1 MMVATRLAEASA
13 TLRAQSEP
21 LRLSRTGHWDER
33 VAPLCAL
40 LCLVKVPP
48 LSCSRH
54 LAEQG
59 EERRRDKMRREEKLK
74 DFPAPR
80 CPRSRHNSP
89 PPPRHLVPPTRTTQI
104 IKVQEKLPRFLR
116 AEAWSFIL
124 SLYCL
129 WAKHDANE
137 TLAFARKRG
146 RTPVNALARVQG
158 TLPCPP
164 PRGNPSPRGLQHC

>member
-89 PPPRHLVPPTRTTQI
+89 PPATLFHLPERRRSS
-104 IKVQEKLPRFLR
+104 KCKRSFRGFFGLKLGLLYSVYTVYGQNMTPMKLLR
-116 AEAWSFIL
+116 L
-124 SLYCL
+124 P
-129 WAKHDANE
+129 AKEGGH
-137 TLAFARKRG
+137 
-146 RTPVNALARVQG
+146 Q
-158 TLPCPP
+158 
-164 PRGNPSPRGLQHC
+164 